1 MRTVLKMK
9 TTVTVMWKMRKMED
23 EKVHGVDEFM
33 KTTVTMNDNGCSFE
47 YVGQL
52 ISMIQSFGHC

>member
-1 MRTVLKMK
+1 MK

-33 KTTVTMNDNGCSFE
+33 KMTVTMNELMDASLN
-47 YVGQL
+47 
-52 ISMIQSFGHC
+52 M